1 MEKRNII
8 KIGLLVAILLILLAP
23 RFYRLQRNK
32 NKLRAQVEFQKQKIE
47 QLKKENTALEK
58 EILLLREDPDYRE
71 EVARNEMGL
80 IKKGEI
86 IYRTV
91 PEN

>member
-23 RFYRLQRNK
+23 RFYRFQMNN
-32 NKLRAQVEFQKQKIE
+32 NKLREQFDFQKQKIE